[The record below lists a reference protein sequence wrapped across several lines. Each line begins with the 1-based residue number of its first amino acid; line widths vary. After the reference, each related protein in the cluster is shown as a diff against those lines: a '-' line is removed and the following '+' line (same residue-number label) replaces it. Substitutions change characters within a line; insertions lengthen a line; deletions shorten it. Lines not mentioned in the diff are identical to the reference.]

1 MKHIIFLQK
10 LGKALKT
17 LVLWHTELL
26 QPRLVYHKP
35 RAFMNCALC
44 CLTTVLFVLS
54 SPLFAQQKENTT
66 DTVIINFGQNGS
78 QMIFY
83 LKDKE
88 DVQQLEEIDF
98 KKLMGQVAVYVDSA
112 YFSEN
117 GYVEVNDDLGK
128 YKVKM
133 PWSDRNW
140 SSDAEEPELKLVRKD
155 DRFISVQS
163 EKDDLRRT
171 HRYLN
176 FEFGLGGY
184 FQDGKIPQD
193 TDLETR
199 PWGSRYVAINLM
211 SRTRLSRQTR
221 KAFYLKYG
229 ISFSW
234 SNFMFDRNVQLV
246 ENDNTLEFIDPGFGL
261 EKSKLTV
268 SYINAPMMF
277 QFYMK
282 NKIKISAGGY
292 AGYRLGSYTKI
303 KYNNDGDT
311 EKDHD
316 RGNYQLSPFRYGLR
330 AELGWSWF
338 TLFANYD
345 LNPLFRENSN
355 VPELH
360 AFNFGIR
367 L

>member
-1 MKHIIFLQK
+1 MKNTIFIY
-10 LGKALKT
+10 
-17 LVLWHTELL
+17 LL
-26 QPRLVYHKP
+26 I
-35 RAFMNCALC
+35 F
-44 CLTTVLFVLS
+44 FVSNL
-54 SPLFAQQKENTT
+54 LHAQQKENKT
-66 DTVIINFGQNGS
+66 DTVIINFGQSGS
-78 QMIFY
+78 QMLFY

-88 DVQQLEEIDF
+88 DVKALEEIDF
-98 KKLMGQVAVYVDSA
+98 DKLMNQVAVYVDSA
-112 YFSEN
+112 YFSEY
-117 GYVEVNDDLGK
+117 GYVEVNDDLAK
-128 YKVKM
+128 YKVAM
-133 PWSDRNW
+133 PW
-140 SSDAEEPELKLVRKD
+140 AKEPEEPSFKLARGG
-155 DRFISVQS
+155 DRFISIQS
-163 EKDDLRRT
+163 DKDDDERRRT

-184 FQDGKIPQD
+184 FQDGQIPQN

-211 SRTRLSRQTR
+211 SRTRLSRQRR
-221 KAFYLKYG
+221 KAFYFKYG
-229 ISFSW
+229 LSFSW

-246 ENDNTLEFIDPGFGL
+246 QNNNMLEFVDPGFGL

-268 SYINAPMMF
+268 SYINAPVMF

-292 AGYRLGSYTKI
+292 AGYKLGSYTKI

-311 EKDHD
+311 EKDRD

-345 LNPLFRENSN
+345 LNTLFRENSN
-355 VPELH
+355 MPELH